1 MKNEFLPYD
10 RALKL
15 KQLGFEDECMAY
27 YEISVTEVEHEEDGT
42 SGPFGWKQGEVSFEK
57 RFFVNNLKGIDHTND
72 NWVCAAAPLFQQA
85 FRWFR
90 EEYNQH
96 SFIELVFEDEIRF
109 DYVLYVNEDKAD
121 CIDYGDGPFETYED
135 AELALLDK
143 LIEIAEGIKS
153 KK

>member
-1 MKNEFLPYD
+1 MIKEFIPYEL
-10 RALKL
+10 AVKL
-15 KQLGFEDECMAY
+15 KELGFDEKCFCNWEESWSPEPEDEIRM
-27 YEISVTEVEHEEDGT
+27 VLTTDQT
-42 SGPFGWKQGEVSFEK
+42 WLRPGWI
-57 RFFVNNLKGIDHTND
+57 R
-72 NWVCAAAPLFQQA
+72 APTFSQA

-96 SFIELVFEDEIRF
+96 SFIELVFEDKIKF
-109 DYVLYVNEDKAD
+109 DYVLYVNEDEAD

-143 LIEIAEGIKS
+143 LIEVAEGIKS

>member
-1 MKNEFLPYD
+1 MKNEFVPYD

-15 KQLGFEDECMAY
+15 KQLGFNKPCLANL
-27 YEISVTEVEHEEDGT
+27 IGFSDGT
-42 SGPFGWKQGEVSFEK
+42 KENGRYKINHQQVFYPNDYTSFDDKSEE
-57 RFFVNNLKGIDHTND
+57 LGLTPLGICG
-72 NWVCAAAPLFQQA
+72 VPLFQQA

-109 DYVLYVNEDKAD
+109 DYVVYVNEDEDD

-135 AELALLDK
+135 AELACLDK
-143 LIEIAEGIKS
+143 LIEIVEGIES

>member
-1 MKNEFLPYD
+1 MTKEFVPYD

-15 KQLGFEDECMAY
+15 KQLGFDETCISHYTAY
-27 YEISVTEVEHEEDGT
+27 GKFSNDYSAPRKYNSEFELGSYIS
-42 SGPFGWKQGEVSFEK
+42 
-57 RFFVNNLKGIDHTND
+57 
-72 NWVCAAAPLFQQA
+72 APTFSQA

-109 DYVLYVNEDKAD
+109 DYVLYVNEDEAD

-143 LIEIAEGIKS
+143 LIEIAEGIESQK
-153 KK
+153 